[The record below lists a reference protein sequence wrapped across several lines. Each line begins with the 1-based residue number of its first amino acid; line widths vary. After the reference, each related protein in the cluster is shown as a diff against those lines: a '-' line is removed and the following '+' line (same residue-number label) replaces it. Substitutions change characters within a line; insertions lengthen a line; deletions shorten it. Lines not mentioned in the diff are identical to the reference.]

1 MRGRSPYAIRQYE
14 KTNGVERKENVVAN
28 LQDELS
34 NLKAT
39 VGVDGETA
47 AEAGD
52 SGDTDA
58 ATAPNAEHNTADEA
72 EKGTDYGSC
81 FVVWPTRSYCGSCVL
96 LLCEHACAAVPPY
109 VLKPMH
115 DLSHRLPWHFIL
127 FSPTPIRCRC
137 TVVAPTEDAAL
148 KEDVPE

>member
-1 MRGRSPYAIRQYE
+1 VQQTDKDSSSEPKYQEPREPLCCYVIADKEEKEQQTERYMRGRSPYAIRQYE

-47 AEAGD
+47 ADAGD

-72 EKGTDYGSC
+72 EK
-81 FVVWPTRSYCGSCVL
+81 
-96 LLCEHACAAVPPY
+96 
-109 VLKPMH
+109 
-115 DLSHRLPWHFIL
+115 
-127 FSPTPIRCRC
+127 
-137 TVVAPTEDAAL
+137 VVAPTDAAL